1 MQPLLIIVVGYIT
14 GDLWGQYLNISIVP
28 IIFLFIIGFYSLARK
43 KQKINKKKIILFL
56 IISIIS
62 NLQITHLE
70 YKHNTL
76 YQNLQKIEIEGVIIE
91 GAKETT
97 YKNAYTIKVKKIN
110 QSPKYKNTKLIIYTP
125 KEEKI
130 QYGRKIKVIGEFTP
144 PNKATNYKAFDY
156 ANYLKTKNI
165 YGTVKTEKITQTD
178 EIGLNWLSI
187 QTNKLKNK
195 IETNLNDL
203 LGEKSELVKRNT
215 IRKYR
220 KNRRRNNRKLQ
231 DK

>member
-56 IISIIS
+56 IIIIIS
-62 NLQITHLE
+62 DLQITHLE
-70 YKHNTL
+70 NKYNTL

-91 GAKETT
+91 GPKKTT

-130 QYGRKIKVIGEFTP
+130 EYGRKIKVIGELTP

-178 EIGLNWLSI
+178 EIGLNWFSI

-195 IETNLNDL
+195 IETNLDEL
-203 LGEKSELVKRNT
+203 IGENSELVKRNT
-215 IRKYR
+215 IREHR